1 MEALREN
8 RAKSEDQF
16 RKGSKNMAHWEIARI
31 RLPIFLVTMAFLLCQ
46 GLAGQESK
54 KENVENISVT
64 RVKVE
69 QIMGEGGVAGI
80 AKVMLNE
87 CIVVREIKVMKVDD
101 KTVLRFPE
109 YTSKK
114 GIVYPQIKFLK
125 EQARDTIVK
134 AIETGKPSQEKLEQV
149 SFKVTDWF
157 RLRGTGQRKVNVE
170 VTFNNAVAV
179 SCGIM
184 EGKRGPWI
192 AWPARPPEKGRHQW
206 IKQIYIY
213 DKEIKKD
220 VEKLLLTKY
229 EAMLQEEE
237 W

>member
-1 MEALREN
+1 MVY
-8 RAKSEDQF
+8 KF
-16 RKGSKNMAHWEIARI
+16 IRKWKGLSVAG
-31 RLPIFLVTMAFLLCQ
+31 LVVFLLSSAVL
-46 GLAGQESK
+46 GAEK
-54 KENVENISVT
+54 KKQDLDAISVT

-69 QIMGEGGVAGI
+69 PVENEEGVEGV

-87 CIVVREIKVMKVDD
+87 CIVVREIKVVKAGD
-101 KTVLRFPE
+101 KTVLKFPE
-109 YTSKK
+109 YISKK
-114 GIVYPQIKFLK
+114 GIVYPQIKFLT
-125 EQARDTIVK
+125 EEARNTVVE
-134 AIETGKPSQEKLEQV
+134 AIETGEASKNKVEQV

-157 RLRGTGQRKVNVE
+157 RLRGAGKRKVNAE

-184 EGKRGPWI
+184 EGKGGPWV
-192 AWPARPPEKGRHQW
+192 AWPARPPEKHRRQW

-213 DKEIKKD
+213 DKEIKKA

-229 EAMLQEEE
+229 EAMLQEE

>member
-1 MEALREN
+1 MVYKFLRKWKGLSVAGLVVFLLSSVVVGAEKRKEAL
-8 RAKSEDQF
+8 D
-16 RKGSKNMAHWEIARI
+16 
-31 RLPIFLVTMAFLLCQ
+31 T
-46 GLAGQESK
+46 
-54 KENVENISVT
+54 ISVT

-69 QIMGEGGVAGI
+69 PVENEEGVVGV

-101 KTVLRFPE
+101 KTVLKFPE
-109 YTSKK
+109 YISKK
-114 GIVYPQIKFLK
+114 GIVYPQIKFLTEK
-125 EQARDTIVK
+125 ARNAVIE
-134 AIETGKPSQEKLEQV
+134 AIETEEPAENKVERV

-157 RLRGTGQRKVNVE
+157 RLRRAGKRKVNVE

-192 AWPARPPEKGRHQW
+192 AWPARPPEKGEWRW

-213 DKEIKKD
+213 NKEIKKA

-229 EAMLQEEE
+229 EAMLQEESE
-237 W
+237 QW

>member
-1 MEALREN
+1 MVYKFLR
-8 RAKSEDQF
+8 RWKSLSVA
-16 RKGSKNMAHWEIARI
+16 G
-31 RLPIFLVTMAFLLCQ
+31 LVVFLLSSVVV
-46 GLAGQESK
+46 GAEK
-54 KENVENISVT
+54 KKGDLETISVT

-69 QIMGEGGVAGI
+69 PVENEEGVVGV

-101 KTVLRFPE
+101 KTVLKFPE
-109 YTSKK
+109 YISKK
-114 GIVYPQIKFLK
+114 GIVYPQIKFLT
-125 EQARDTIVK
+125 EEARNAVVK
-134 AIETGKPSQEKLEQV
+134 AIETEEPAENRVKRV

-157 RLRGTGQRKVNVE
+157 RLRRAGKRKVNVE

-192 AWPARPPEKGRHQW
+192 AWPSRPPEKGRHRW

-213 DKEIKKD
+213 DKGVKKA

-229 EAMLQEEE
+229 EAMLQEEGE
-237 W
+237 QW

>member
-1 MEALREN
+1 MAYKFLRRWKGLSVAGLVVFLLSSVVVGAEKRKEAL
-8 RAKSEDQF
+8 D
-16 RKGSKNMAHWEIARI
+16 
-31 RLPIFLVTMAFLLCQ
+31 T
-46 GLAGQESK
+46 
-54 KENVENISVT
+54 ISVT

-69 QIMGEGGVAGI
+69 PVENEEGVVGV

-101 KTVLRFPE
+101 KTVLKFPE
-109 YTSKK
+109 YISKK
-114 GIVYPQIKFLK
+114 GIVYPQIKFLTEK
-125 EQARDTIVK
+125 ARNAVIE
-134 AIETGKPSQEKLEQV
+134 AIETEEPAENKVERV

-157 RLRGTGQRKVNVE
+157 RLRRAGKRKVNVE

-192 AWPARPPEKGRHQW
+192 AWPARPPEKGEWRW

-213 DKEIKKD
+213 NKEIKKA

-229 EAMLQEEE
+229 EAMLQEESE
-237 W
+237 QW

>member
-1 MEALREN
+1 MFYKFMR
-8 RAKSEDQF
+8 RWK
-16 RKGSKNMAHWEIARI
+16 
-31 RLPIFLVTMAFLLCQ
+31 
-46 GLAGQESK
+46 GLAVAGLIVFLFSSIVVGTEK
-54 KENVENISVT
+54 KKGDLDAISVT
-64 RVKVE
+64 RVEVQPVGNKEAV
-69 QIMGEGGVAGI
+69 VGI

-87 CIVVREIKVMKVDD
+87 CIVVREIKVMKVDE
-101 KTVLRFPE
+101 KTVLKFPE
-109 YTSKK
+109 YISKK
-114 GIVYPQIKFLK
+114 GIVYPQIKFLT
-125 EQARDTIVK
+125 EEVRNFVIK
-134 AIETGKPSQEKLEQV
+134 AIETGEPSKNKVEQI

-157 RLRGTGQRKVNVE
+157 RLRGAGQRKVNVE

-213 DKEIKKD
+213 DKEIKND

>member
-1 MEALREN
+1 MIYKFIKRWKGLSVAGLVVFLFSSIVVGAE
-8 RAKSEDQF
+8 KKKVGSE
-16 RKGSKNMAHWEIARI
+16 
-31 RLPIFLVTMAFLLCQ
+31 T
-46 GLAGQESK
+46 
-54 KENVENISVT
+54 ISVT

-69 QIMGEGGVAGI
+69 PVESKEGVVGV

-87 CIVVREIKVMKVDD
+87 CIVVREIKVMKIGD
-101 KTVLRFPE
+101 KTVLKFPE
-109 YTSKK
+109 YISKK
-114 GIVYPQIKFLK
+114 GIVYPQIKFLT
-125 EQARDTIVK
+125 EEARNTVIK
-134 AIETGKPSQEKLEQV
+134 TIETGEPSENKVELV

-157 RLRGTGQRKVNVE
+157 RLRRAGMRKVNVE

-192 AWPARPPEKGRHQW
+192 AWPARPPEKRRRRW

-213 DKEIKKD
+213 DKGIKKA

-229 EAMLQEEE
+229 EAMLQEEGE
-237 W
+237 QW

>member
-1 MEALREN
+1 MVYKFLR
-8 RAKSEDQF
+8 RW
-16 RKGSKNMAHWEIARI
+16 KGLSVAG
-31 RLPIFLVTMAFLLCQ
+31 LVVFLLSSVVV
-46 GLAGQESK
+46 GAEK
-54 KENVENISVT
+54 KKGDLETISVT

-69 QIMGEGGVAGI
+69 PVENEEGVVGV

-101 KTVLRFPE
+101 KTVLKFPE
-109 YTSKK
+109 YISKK
-114 GIVYPQIKFLK
+114 GIVYPQIKFLTEK
-125 EQARDTIVK
+125 ARNAVVK
-134 AIETGKPSQEKLEQV
+134 AIETKEPAENRVKRV

-157 RLRGTGQRKVNVE
+157 RLRRAGKRKVNVE

-192 AWPARPPEKGRHQW
+192 AWPARPPEKGRHRW

-213 DKEIKKD
+213 DKGVKKA

-229 EAMLQEEE
+229 EAMLQEEGE
-237 W
+237 QW

>member
-1 MEALREN
+1 MVYKFLRRWN
-8 RAKSEDQF
+8 SLSVA
-16 RKGSKNMAHWEIARI
+16 G
-31 RLPIFLVTMAFLLCQ
+31 LVVFLLSSVVV
-46 GLAGQESK
+46 GAEK
-54 KENVENISVT
+54 KKGDLETISVT

-69 QIMGEGGVAGI
+69 PVENEEGVVGV

-101 KTVLRFPE
+101 KTVLKFPE
-109 YTSKK
+109 YISKK
-114 GIVYPQIKFLK
+114 GIVYPQIKFLTEK
-125 EQARDTIVK
+125 ARNAVVK
-134 AIETGKPSQEKLEQV
+134 AIETEKPAENRVKRV

-157 RLRGTGQRKVNVE
+157 RLRRAGKRKVNVE

-192 AWPARPPEKGRHQW
+192 AWPARPPEKGRHRW

-213 DKEIKKD
+213 DKGIKKA
-220 VEKLLLTKY
+220 VKKLLLTKY
-229 EAMLQEEE
+229 EAMLQEESE
-237 W
+237 QW

>member
-1 MEALREN
+1 MFYKFMR
-8 RAKSEDQF
+8 RGK
-16 RKGSKNMAHWEIARI
+16 
-31 RLPIFLVTMAFLLCQ
+31 
-46 GLAGQESK
+46 GLAVAGLIVFLFSSIVVGTEK
-54 KENVENISVT
+54 KERDLDAISVT
-64 RVKVE
+64 RVEVQPVGNK
-69 QIMGEGGVAGI
+69 EGVVGI

-87 CIVVREIKVMKVDD
+87 CIVVREIKVMKVDE
-101 KTVLRFPE
+101 KTVLKFPE
-109 YTSKK
+109 YISRK
-114 GIVYPQIKFLK
+114 GIVYPQIKFLT
-125 EQARDTIVK
+125 EEVRNSVVK
-134 AIETGKPSQEKLEQV
+134 AIETGEPSKNKVEQV

-157 RLRGTGQRKVNVE
+157 RLRGAGQRKANVE

-213 DKEIKKD
+213 DKGIKND

>member
-1 MEALREN
+1 MVYKFLR
-8 RAKSEDQF
+8 RW
-16 RKGSKNMAHWEIARI
+16 KGLSVAG
-31 RLPIFLVTMAFLLCQ
+31 LVVFLLSSVVV
-46 GLAGQESK
+46 GAEK
-54 KENVENISVT
+54 KKGDLEIISVT

-69 QIMGEGGVAGI
+69 PVKNEEGVVGV

-87 CIVVREIKVMKVDD
+87 CIVVREIKVMKAND
-101 KTVLRFPE
+101 KTVLKFPE
-109 YTSKK
+109 YISKK
-114 GIVYPQIKFLK
+114 GIVYPQIKFLT
-125 EQARDTIVK
+125 EEARNAVVE
-134 AIETGKPSQEKLEQV
+134 AIETEEPAENKVERV

-157 RLRGTGQRKVNVE
+157 RLRRAGKRKVNVE

-192 AWPARPPEKGRHQW
+192 AWPARPPEKGRHRW

-213 DKEIKKD
+213 DKGVKKA

-229 EAMLQEEE
+229 EAMLQEEGE
-237 W
+237 QW

>member
-1 MEALREN
+1 MFYKFMR
-8 RAKSEDQF
+8 RWK
-16 RKGSKNMAHWEIARI
+16 
-31 RLPIFLVTMAFLLCQ
+31 
-46 GLAGQESK
+46 GLAVAGLIVFLFSSIVVGTEK
-54 KENVENISVT
+54 KKGDLDAISVT
-64 RVKVE
+64 RVEVQPVGNK
-69 QIMGEGGVAGI
+69 EGAVGI

-87 CIVVREIKVMKVDD
+87 CIVVREIKVMKVDE
-101 KTVLRFPE
+101 KTVLKFPE
-109 YTSKK
+109 YISKK
-114 GIVYPQIKFLK
+114 GIVYPQIKFLT
-125 EQARDTIVK
+125 EEVRNFVIK
-134 AIETGKPSQEKLEQV
+134 AIETGEPSKNKVEQI

-157 RLRGTGQRKVNVE
+157 RLRGAGQRKVNVE

-213 DKEIKKD
+213 DKEIKND

>member
-1 MEALREN
+1 MHKKFISRWTGLFVAGLMIVLLSSAVVGAEKGKEALET
-8 RAKSEDQF
+8 
-16 RKGSKNMAHWEIARI
+16 I
-31 RLPIFLVTMAFLLCQ
+31 T
-46 GLAGQESK
+46 
-54 KENVENISVT
+54 VT

-69 QIMGEGGVAGI
+69 PVGNEEGVVGV

-101 KTVLRFPE
+101 KTVLKFPE
-109 YTSKK
+109 YISKK
-114 GIVYPQIKFLK
+114 GIVYPQIKFLT
-125 EQARDTIVK
+125 EGVRNTVAE
-134 AIETGKPSQEKLEQV
+134 AIETGEPSENKVERV

-157 RLRGTGQRKVNVE
+157 RLRRAGKRKVNVE
-170 VTFNNAVAV
+170 VTFNNAVAI

-192 AWPARPPEKGRHQW
+192 AWPSRPPEKGEWRW

-213 DKEIKKD
+213 DKRIKKA

-229 EAMLQEEE
+229 EAMLQEESEE

>member
-1 MEALREN
+1 MVYKFLRRWN
-8 RAKSEDQF
+8 GLSVA
-16 RKGSKNMAHWEIARI
+16 G
-31 RLPIFLVTMAFLLCQ
+31 LVVFLLSSVVV
-46 GLAGQESK
+46 GAEK
-54 KENVENISVT
+54 KKGDLDTISVT

-69 QIMGEGGVAGI
+69 PVENEEGVVGV

-101 KTVLRFPE
+101 KTVLKFPE
-109 YTSKK
+109 YISKK
-114 GIVYPQIKFLK
+114 RIVYPQIKFLTK
-125 EQARDTIVK
+125 EARNTVVK
-134 AIETGKPSQEKLEQV
+134 AIETGEPTENKVEQV

-157 RLRGTGQRKVNVE
+157 RLRRAGQRKVNVE
-170 VTFNNAVAV
+170 VTFNNAVAI

-192 AWPARPPEKGRHQW
+192 AWPARPPEKGRHRW

-213 DKEIKKD
+213 DKGVKKA

-229 EAMLQEEE
+229 EAMLQEEREE

>member
-1 MEALREN
+1 MVYLKVARRWMGLTVAGLTMVFLSSAAVGAEKKKEAL
-8 RAKSEDQF
+8 D
-16 RKGSKNMAHWEIARI
+16 
-31 RLPIFLVTMAFLLCQ
+31 T
-46 GLAGQESK
+46 
-54 KENVENISVT
+54 ISVT
-64 RVKVE
+64 RVEVE
-69 QIMGEGGVAGI
+69 PVEAEEGAVGV

-101 KTVLRFPE
+101 RTVLKFPE

-125 EQARDTIVK
+125 EEIRNAIVK

-157 RLRGTGQRKVNVE
+157 RLRGAGKRKVNAE

-192 AWPARPPEKGRHQW
+192 AWPSRPPEKGRGSW
-206 IKQIYIY
+206 VKQIYIY
-213 DKEIKKD
+213 DEKVKKAI
-220 VEKLLLTKY
+220 EKLLLTKY
-229 EAMLQEEE
+229 EATLKEESEE

>member
-1 MEALREN
+1 MVCKFMRIWKGMVAAGLVVFLFSSIAVGAE
-8 RAKSEDQF
+8 KKKVDSE
-16 RKGSKNMAHWEIARI
+16 
-31 RLPIFLVTMAFLLCQ
+31 T
-46 GLAGQESK
+46 
-54 KENVENISVT
+54 ISVT

-69 QIMGEGGVAGI
+69 PVENKEGVVGV

-87 CIVVREIKVMKVDD
+87 CIVVREIKVTKVGD
-101 KTVLRFPE
+101 KTVLKFPE
-109 YTSKK
+109 YISKR
-114 GIVYPQIKFLK
+114 GIIYPQIKFLT
-125 EQARDTIVK
+125 EEARNAVVK
-134 AIETGKPSQEKLEQV
+134 AIETGEPSKNKVEQI
-149 SFKVTDWF
+149 SFKVTNWF
-157 RLRGTGQRKVNVE
+157 RLRGAGKRKVNVE

-192 AWPARPPEKGRHQW
+192 AWPARPPEKNRQRW
-206 IKQIYIY
+206 IEQIYIY
-213 DKEIKKD
+213 DREIKKA